1 MISAGLEQVKMVYGE
16 GAWSMQTWHSSCM
29 YSEKVICMLSRYT
42 RFPIYLSPS
51 FGQDHIRSTRVVC
64 MPLKRRLW
72 ISIGLVAAIS
82 LTGCGLPA
90 RAAEPAFVPESAPA
104 DADMTP
110 QPPGA
115 ILIPEQQE
123 ADPAAGAAREAAQDA
138 PLVPVQIPTALPTP
152 DFDWRPPPYPP
163 PWALTPWDHFF
174 LGRPIASNEVNWPN
188 TQYRYGSTLLGY
200 EDLHTGIDISAARYT
215 QVIATGPGEVVWA
228 GYGLY
233 RGVEDRSDPYG
244 MSVAIRHDFGYED
257 KQLYTVYAHL
267 GSVDVWQGQRVAMG
281 DVLGMVGETGDA
293 SGPHLHF
300 EVRLGENRYFSTRN
314 PELWIVPPEGWG
326 VLAGRLE
333 NTYGRPLFE
342 FLLQIESLE
351 TGQRWNVWSYADEA
365 TLHSD
370 SYYNEN
376 FAISDLPAG
385 PYEVQINF
393 AGHAYTAQFYLEPG
407 RVKYIEFHGR
417 DGFVVD
423 ASPSP
428 IE

>member
-1 MISAGLEQVKMVYGE
+1 MHMKYRYRLVLGLIGI
-16 GAWSMQTWHSSCM
+16 TTLTSCGM
-29 YSEKVICMLSRYT
+29 S
-42 RFPIYLSPS
+42 
-51 FGQDHIRSTRVVC
+51 
-64 MPLKRRLW
+64 
-72 ISIGLVAAIS
+72 
-82 LTGCGLPA
+82 A
-90 RAAEPAFVPESAPA
+90 RAAELVSAPEPLLDEAVVDLQPPEAISVPEES
-104 DADMTP
+104 DSN
-110 QPPGA
+110 
-115 ILIPEQQE
+115 PE
-123 ADPAAGAAREAAQDA
+123 AGSPREAALDS
-138 PLVPVQIPTALPTP
+138 PPVPVQIPTALPTP

-174 LGRPIASNEVNWPN
+174 LGRPIPSNEVNWPN
-188 TQYRYGSTLLGY
+188 SQYRYGSTLLGY

-215 QVIATGPGEVVWA
+215 QVVAAGPGEVVWA
-228 GYGLY
+228 GYGIY
-233 RGVEDRSDPYG
+233 RGVEDLSDPYG

-257 KQLYTVYAHL
+257 QQLYTLYAHL
-267 GSVDVWQGQRVAMG
+267 GSVEVWRGQRVEMG
-281 DVLGMVGETGDA
+281 DVLGMVGETGDT

-333 NTYGRPLFE
+333 NTYGRSLLE

-365 TLHSD
+365 TLHPD

-393 AGHAYTAQFYLEPG
+393 AGHNYTAQFYLEPG
-407 RVKYIEFHGR
+407 RVNYIEFHGR
-417 DGFVVD
+417 DGFIVD
-423 ASPSP
+423 AIPEP
-428 IE
+428 LE